1 MDRLTQLQECM
12 DKLTEIFFTATG
24 VLQRD
29 APLISANP
37 ELPVTSWK
45 PEQVEANWLANKDLA
60 QTAAKDIVETAKVID
75 FLIDQLPGIAETE
88 DEQIQTLQNLEEENL
103 IAGKEMEEAIAEAER
118 LRASIKTALRRIAD
132 DHADLHAKILTS
144 SRCCT
149 QSNRH
154 CICPLEPLC
163 PSPFDMAS
171 TQTTSIALSGPS
183 TPSTSLAAAE
193 MERPDTDKASTDEA
207 STDTAKRRQQTY
219 IQQLTEAY
227 SADRMPANEKAALML
242 RLAKQH
248 MQHMLHMQ
256 PQLLPGSAPMPSS
269 STTRAT
275 SDVSLESLSQQ
286 AALEQTGSHGVHDSH
301 GTQGTHGAHWSSKE
315 SLGSV
320 LQTTFQGLS
329 DELSIY
335 ILEYLDASTLQ
346 LCQQV
351 CTGWNG
357 LIVRKDHI
365 LWRALATKRYPLSA
379 DAVMNRSASLP
390 GSFKTWKAY
399 YGNHS
404 AIRNNRHDFISMDA
418 SFVMLKATWEDIRI
432 RSVDTPCT
440 WPQLARELEPYI
452 RKAKP
457 VVTNRFVKYTPV
469 SALSSN
475 ASMHHIRG
483 IDVDRSQMRF
493 LMIWPVKSEHFT
505 SMVLDGST
513 IYWVGNAI
521 YESANSNCTAVIYAL
536 NLVDDNQT
544 KVEPHLV
551 GHGAPIDKI
560 VGNSHGILVSSDST
574 SVVKVWQLATRL
586 CTITINTQRLF
597 QSNVASFNIH
607 RYTLVTI
614 CENGF
619 THAWDVRTSQ
629 IIASFSMRP
638 NYLYDR
644 QGAPSEIN
652 FNFHVAVRDSF
663 IGVGVNE
670 GSYFLYEMAHPALAL
685 SLYPK
690 PRSQSLSKL
699 EKDLHPLTAY
709 REAMH
714 STAQTPPRWMSI
726 DGRPLC
732 RSNERT
738 ASNPLFPSSMPSS
751 SSSFGS
757 ASLSRGD
764 VLGSTRSDQRSVICI
779 AKLRD
784 DDIDIHR
791 FTYAPHTF
799 HIGTHYV
806 ITNGAYP
813 DELSTWSLMP
823 LAEVP
828 SASQSSRLLNRR
840 GESFYMKLTSEGPI
854 SLTGGEESRFALIHN
869 PAAILR
875 ERATEAVAGVESTAG
890 SVGGGVGGSDQGLDL
905 GRSLPSAVWVSA
917 EHATP
922 THMCPPQVST
932 RTRHLYA
939 SSETIS
945 IQHSGYFVPPFR
957 DVVNSRMDIDETMLA
972 SHVEFQGK
980 QSLIVWDY
988 RVERIHERRFELCV
1002 VAGRAVW
1009 ICYDVLCS
1017 PGSSSSDGA
1026 NPKESL
1032 EGGVDRKAD

>member
-1 MDRLTQLQECM
+1 MITLCWQ
-12 DKLTEIFFTATG
+12 LTEIFFTATG

-132 DHADLHAKILTS
+132 DHADLHAKILT
-144 SRCCT
+144 
-149 QSNRH
+149 
-154 CICPLEPLC
+154 
-163 PSPFDMAS
+163 
-171 TQTTSIALSGPS
+171 TTSIALSGPS

-207 STDTAKRRQQTY
+207 STD
-219 IQQLTEAY
+219 EAT
-227 SADRMPANEKAALML
+227 
-242 RLAKQH
+242 KQH

-840 GESFYMKLTSEGPI
+840 
-854 SLTGGEESRFALIHN
+854 
-869 PAAILR
+869 
-875 ERATEAVAGVESTAG
+875 
-890 SVGGGVGGSDQGLDL
+890 
-905 GRSLPSAVWVSA
+905 